1 MTENSINDAT
11 TMRPGGTGDVLGRID
26 QYELVKELGGG
37 GFGTVFLAKDTVA
50 GIEVAVK
57 GLPPLVK
64 NNREELEN
72 IRANFALVSRLTHTN
87 IAKALVLHPAKDVSY
102 SSEDV
107 RQKLRV
113 LPGDTLMVMEYA
125 PGVTLSQWR
134 KRFPTGNVPF
144 GEAISIVRQIACA
157 LDYAHGRKILHRD
170 IKPANIMV
178 ETKAD
183 EVPMVRVLDFGLA
196 AEIRSSMG
204 RVSREIHDTSGTR
217 PYMAPEQ
224 WDGARQGPATDQY
237 SLAVLFHELVTGA
250 VPFESVFTAGEPV
263 AMLYA
268 AVHKPFKA
276 PASLPMT
283 VRRAL
288 EKALSKKPEER
299 FANCGE
305 FVDALEGKAKIS
317 RSGSVRRGSGG
328 VWSSLL
334 AFVLLAVLGGGG
346 ALWWAVKRDPT
357 SSHPVPPP
365 VVDESDIVEIR
376 AQAYVQK
383 ELVKRIDDSDGFRTH
398 KDSLADE
405 LTKADAYGEAKKWDM
420 AAASYTN
427 YVDACKELSKL
438 DDERRG
444 AVSDRAKAESA
455 RQKAKDAGAEQYA
468 SDSWQSATRLFEEG
482 QKLMSQKRFSDAKQ
496 KFDSAAD
503 LFSQSAKEA
512 KGNPGQKPPPPT
524 TQPPTLTVVAVLDG
538 REVSGAQMSIWGNK
552 VTLPYKWDTNAG
564 RLVSGRSFGPYLVEY
579 SEGKKQYYGS
589 FKLTVDWHGHVRKP
603 VNLTTEWPKDIQPP
617 PRGIVSPG
625 F

>member
-1 MTENSINDAT
+1 MNATNRKGNQHGDMTENSINDAT
-11 TMRPGGTGDVLGRID
+11 TMSPGGMGDVLGRID

-102 SSEDV
+102 FSEDV

-144 GEAISIVRQIACA
+144 GGAISIVRQIASA
-157 LDYAHGRKILHRD
+157 LDYAHGQKILHRD

-305 FVDALEGKAKIS
+305 FVDALDGRPLSKRLFGAIMKGILS
-317 RSGSVRRGSGG
+317 AALFAALV
-328 VWSSLL
+328 
-334 AFVLLAVLGGGG
+334 GG
-346 ALWWAVKRDPT
+346 AWWWMTKVT
-357 SSHPVPPP
+357 EPP
-365 VVDESDIVEIR
+365 VVTGPIETLETLVTTNTIETIKPSETNDAIATTESSVITNTIETGKLSVTIEPHVTLSPPDGITTSPSHVS
-376 AQAYVQK
+376 
-383 ELVKRIDDSDGFRTH
+383 LVPSATTDKSRR
-398 KDSLADE
+398 KADE
-405 LTKADAYGEAKKWDM
+405 AKEYALEAKKIVEKAGVPECGRLADAWFTVTNLM
-420 AAASYTN
+420 AEAAEKYKSKEYSKAAADY
-427 YVDACKELSKL
+427 
-438 DDERRG
+438 R
-444 AVSDRAKAESA
+444 KAGDQLNEIF
-455 RQKAKDAGAEQYA
+455 KK
-468 SDSWQSATRLFEEG
+468 
-482 QKLMSQKRFSDAKQ
+482 
-496 KFDSAAD
+496 
-503 LFSQSAKEA
+503 
-512 KGNPGQKPPPPT
+512 
-524 TQPPTLTVVAVLDG
+524 TQTG
-538 REVSGAQMSIWGNK
+538 G
-552 VTLPYKWDTNAG
+552 
-564 RLVSGRSFGPYLVEY
+564 VE
-579 SEGKKQYYGS
+579 
-589 FKLTVDWHGHVRKP
+589 
-603 VNLTTEWPKDIQPP
+603 
-617 PRGIVSPG
+617 
-625 F
+625 